1 MHRLETQLATNWN
14 PSLPLTTSVT
24 YGRYA
29 RQPELGYD
37 HRREGLL
44 TLSEVNV
51 TPRWSVGGSLLF
63 DLDRYLTFRDTF
75 IGGLHQLHRRARRR
89 GAGVAADARSIAG
102 RATTPP
108 ISTGLNL
115 QYMDECTTFGI
126 SYSASP
132 REIALSNGEKER
144 VQTVLVRLELR
155 TLGEAN
161 VKQNIGPVTVG
172 E

>member
-1 MHRLETQLATNWN
+1 M
-14 PSLPLTTSVT
+14 
-24 YGRYA
+24 
-29 RQPELGYD
+29 
-37 HRREGLL
+37 
-44 TLSEVNV
+44 
-51 TPRWSVGGSLLF
+51 F

-75 IGGLHQLHRRARRR
+75 TAAYANYNAALA
-89 GAGVAADARSIAG
+89 AGVPASQL
-102 RATTPP
+102 TTPVYRRPSDYTP

-161 VKQNIGPVTVG
+161 VKQNIGPVTSANDGTVTPTR
-172 E
+172 